1 MIALVEIWVGIH
13 VPEDREGQINMS
25 IFLDSSFI
33 PSGEKGHAPF
43 VVNTYFRIFGESS
56 IVYLSR
62 L

>member
-43 VVNTYFRIFGESS
+43 VVNTYFRIFGESA
-56 IVYLSR
+56 
-62 L
+62 